1 MNRESQITD
10 AWSQVAIMFTLY
22 ELAGVFT
29 NILAGIA
36 GAKSGDF

>member
-1 MNRESQITD
+1 MEISFLRSWQRLI
-10 AWSQVAIMFTLY
+10 ALQVAIMFTLY

-36 GAKSGDF
+36 GAK